1 MDIIGNEQ
9 SFAHQLRKLRERS
22 GKTLRELQET
32 TFVSDS
38 ALSRYLSG
46 RTLPPWS
53 TVVTICTHFGVE
65 ATRLRPAW
73 ERARIQRRRTGLTAQ
88 PARDR
93 RTEIY
98 AEVTNSLTMISN
110 DVASA
115 ITTLQSNGG
124 PVPELL
130 LRAQQVSDEA
140 GAQLRALREMSSL
153 ADE

>member
-1 MDIIGNEQ
+1 
-9 SFAHQLRKLRERS
+9 
-22 GKTLRELQET
+22 
-32 TFVSDS
+32 
-38 ALSRYLSG
+38 
-46 RTLPPWS
+46 
-53 TVVTICTHFGVE
+53 VVTICTRLGVE

-73 ERARIQRRRTGLTAQ
+73 EQAWIQRRQTGRT
-88 PARDR
+88 ARSAPDR

-98 AEVTNSLTMISN
+98 VEVTNSLTMISN

-130 LRAQQVSDEA
+130 LRAQQISDEA